1 MQLKRTIFINQH
13 YSSEFNVY
21 IQNRPA
27 SVSASRVIELRERE
41 GNDSIII
48 DKGYYKNVTRKIDV
62 TIKHLQLIWCRSGK
76 IESLNG

>member
-1 MQLKRTIFINQH
+1 MQLKRGQFFINQH

-48 DKGYYKNVTRKIDV
+48 DKAYYKNVTRKIECYYKAPSIV
-62 TIKHLQLIWCRSGK
+62 SFKFTTRKTC
-76 IESLNG
+76 